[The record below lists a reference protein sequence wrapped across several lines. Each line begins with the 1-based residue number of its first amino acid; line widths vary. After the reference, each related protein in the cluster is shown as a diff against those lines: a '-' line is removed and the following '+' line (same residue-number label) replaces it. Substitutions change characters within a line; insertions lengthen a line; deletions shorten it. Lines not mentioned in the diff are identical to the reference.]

1 MGSKTSIPA
10 LEKQG
15 RAPLCILSQL
25 PLRPWGDPQEEALRP
40 WHMRETVGKRVDSPV
55 QHPLQRGEENC
66 CHGNLGSEQLE
77 LLN

>member
-40 WHMRETVGKRVDSPV
+40 WHMRETVGKWVDSPV
-55 QHPLQRGEENC
+55 
-66 CHGNLGSEQLE
+66 
-77 LLN
+77 